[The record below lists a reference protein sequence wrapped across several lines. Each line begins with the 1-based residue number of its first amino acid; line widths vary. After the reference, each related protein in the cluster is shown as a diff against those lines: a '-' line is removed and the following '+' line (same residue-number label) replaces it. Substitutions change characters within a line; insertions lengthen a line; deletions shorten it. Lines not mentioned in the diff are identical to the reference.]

1 MDKLEDIVKEALDV
15 FAGIDDAVELEQVKA
30 RFLGKSGALTEL
42 QKGLGRV
49 PAAERPAMGVRFNAA
64 KEQLEAARIEL
75 EQAQRKGNLQ
85 KSAEIQYGK
94 LPELEKKLLNPRSVV
109 PGFVA

>member
-1 MDKLEDIVKEALDV
+1 MDKLEDIVREALEL

-30 RFLGKSGALTEL
+30 RFLGKSGALTDL

-64 KEQLEAARIEL
+64 KEQLEAALSARRNAI
-75 EQAQRKGNLQ
+75 QQ
-85 KSAEIQYGK
+85 KNQ
-94 LPELEKKLLNPRSVV
+94 
-109 PGFVA
+109 